1 MYIVSIIFGLIIVI
15 SSIFMIRFELNRVI
29 LKREQLLEQS
39 KVYKEEDLFALL
51 ESLQTSIDEMNGA
64 FYEIA
69 SDLEGKYSQHEK
81 EIQLLEEKVLA
92 LSTIPKSG
100 EVLKVGSKNETET
113 IIHAVKSHAEKM
125 DQLRQEVIVE
135 TKEITD
141 PPLMM
146 DEQAMTLREKVIK
159 RRSEGVPL
167 KAIAKEFDMGIG
179 ELQLLIQLPDVTK
192 KT

>member
-1 MYIVSIIFGLIIVI
+1 
-15 SSIFMIRFELNRVI
+15 MIRFELNRVI
-29 LKREQLLEQS
+29 LKREQLLEHS

-51 ESLQTSIDEMNGA
+51 ESLQTSIDEMNSA

-81 EIQLLEEKVLA
+81 EIQLLEEKVL
-92 LSTIPKSG
+92 TILTMPRG
-100 EVLKVGSKNETET
+100 DEVLKGSPKKEPETKVYT
-113 IIHAVKSHAEKM
+113 PKSHAEKM
-125 DQLRQEVIVE
+125 DQLRQEVLVE
-135 TKEITD
+135 AKEVAD
-141 PPLMM
+141 LPLVM